1 MPFETMDAII
11 DDTVLPNKQY
21 YYIFRSINQK
31 DMVSNPTIV
40 YEVTLLVD
48 ADDARVVVDTYEFPK
63 PREMESSIGFRKLVR
78 ITPAIE
84 HVVFDDSQNALFG
97 KRTLIGSLDD
107 LKLGIVDKAVW
118 GRKFK
123 IRVKSK
129 TSGKMIDIILNVD
142 LTKNKTEEEF

>member
-1 MPFETMDAII
+1 
-11 DDTVLPNKQY
+11 
-21 YYIFRSINQK
+21 
-31 DMVSNPTIV
+31 
-40 YEVTLLVD
+40 
-48 ADDARVVVDTYEFPK
+48 
-63 PREMESSIGFRKLVR
+63 MESSIGFRKLVR

-84 HVVFDDSQNALFG
+84 HVVFDDGQNVLFG